1 MTVEERLKL
10 EKLTVEKMKV
20 ETHEKFAIMNEA
32 DNDYKM
38 KGKINSVRL
47 PRLELKKFDGNILNW
62 QKFWDKFESTIHKKY
77 DLQNLVKCKQ
87 VKCQWI

>member
-20 ETHEKFAIMNEA
+20 ETHEKIAIMNEA
-32 DNDYKM
+32 
-38 KGKINSVRL
+38 V